1 MRVEKR
7 VRFVVSTFIMLALF
21 ILSSMFEFNAV
32 WIFIPAFIIIAYVLT
47 YFSVLEGIEK
57 IEWLMLFLMPVLFS
71 VSFYLFFHLFPIR
84 WLTRVP
90 FLTIYGISFY
100 AILLTSNIFNVGVEK
115 NIQLHRAAFS
125 VNYFYQSL
133 LFFLLSNVLLSFRSN
148 FVVNGVVFFIAAFLL
163 SAQLLWTVLLEN
175 KLSREV
181 LGYSL
186 FISFIIAQAGIAMS
200 FMPIRSSIYSLFMT
214 ACYYSLT
221 GLTYHH
227 IDQRLFKKVVQE
239 YLFVLAMVAFLTVLS
254 VAW

>member
-1 MRVEKR
+1 MADTTPHRTTSRAVTRKATSLTSLKANLSRHHNKR
-7 VRFVVSTFIMLALF
+7 HNKRHSYNISIIPLA
-21 ILSSMFEFNAV
+21 IHSKPKQPHKAIK
-32 WIFIPAFIIIAYVLT
+32 W
-47 YFSVLEGIEK
+47 
-57 IEWLMLFLMPVLFS
+57 
-71 VSFYLFFHLFPIR
+71 
-84 WLTRVP
+84 
-90 FLTIYGISFY
+90 

-125 VNYFYQSL
+125 ANYFYQSL